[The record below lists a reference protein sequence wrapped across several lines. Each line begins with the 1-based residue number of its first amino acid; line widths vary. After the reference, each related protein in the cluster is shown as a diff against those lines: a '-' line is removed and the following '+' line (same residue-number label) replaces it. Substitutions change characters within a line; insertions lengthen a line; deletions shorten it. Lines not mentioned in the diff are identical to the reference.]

1 MRPQDLVGQKMG
13 ATDTAQIWSID
24 SIILPFIINVLEAP
38 PLHQSS
44 LPKRKARAL
53 LAKIRFL
60 KIGKAS
66 KNRLGNQICSS
77 GCQLQ
82 GSRFWFSST
91 PLHFEDSPD
100 YVDLSS
106 QPVYTGLFLFSHRTV
121 IETSIY
127 WSHIKL
133 SIPRTLMF
141 GGLALTSPLH
151 SILREVIKTEFR
163 FWRSFQ

>member
-44 LPKRKARAL
+44 LPKRKARAQ

-66 KNRLGNQICSS
+66 KNTLGNQICSS

-106 QPVYTGLFLFSHRTV
+106 QPVYTGLFLIFSQDCYRNQYILVTFQAFYSADV
-121 IETSIY
+121 NV
-127 WSHIKL
+127 W
-133 SIPRTLMF
+133 
-141 GGLALTSPLH
+141 GLGTNQSSP
-151 SILREVIKTEFR
+151 
-163 FWRSFQ
+163 